1 MESRCIWW
9 DRWMWKGTPL
19 NLQNSPTTTKTQTIN
34 NKHADAILSNRATYV
49 HALSPVK
56 RVFG

>member
-1 MESRCIWW
+1 
-9 DRWMWKGTPL
+9 MWKGTPL

-34 NKHADAILSNRATYV
+34 NKHADAILSNRATYA

-56 RVFG
+56 RVLG